1 MTSALTLMLAF
12 LTYLLVGATLLSAKP
27 KPPSIANTV
36 YLIRHGEKP
45 ADGGKG
51 LSPQGKR
58 RAECLVN
65 VFNASS
71 GYNIGYILAEKP
83 KSSGARTRPLETVA
97 PLAESLGLTVDT
109 SCSKKDS
116 SCVASAVAAFSAT
129 SSANVLICWQHGQL
143 TDIVRAL
150 GVPKRA
156 APKYP
161 GHAYDT
167 IWTLK
172 DQTVVAQTSEG
183 CPGLDDWTSGRLLRL
198 NN

>member
-1 MTSALTLMLAF
+1 MTSALALTL
-12 LTYLLVGATLLSAKP
+12 TLLSYLLICAALPSAQLKA
-27 KPPSIANTV
+27 PSIPNTV

-45 ADGGKG
+45 ADGSNG
-51 LSPQGKR
+51 LSPQGKL

-65 VFNASS
+65 VFNATS
-71 GYNIGYILAEKP
+71 GYDIGYILAERP
-83 KSSGARTRPLETVA
+83 KSSGARMRPLETVE

-109 SCSKKDS
+109 SCSKEDS
-116 SCVASAVAAFSAT
+116 SCVASAIAAFSAA
-129 SSANVLICWQHGQL
+129 SSANILICWEHGHL

-161 GHAYDT
+161 GRTYDT
-167 IWTLK
+167 IWTLQ
-172 DQTVVAQTSEG
+172 DQAVVAQTSEG
-183 CPGLDDWTSGRLLRL
+183 CPGLDNWSADRLLRL